1 MKMIGWNRKLAA
13 ALIACLMLFSALS
26 AAMAMPEDW
35 EGLQIGVLWTDENGE
50 TQEVLASPVEEAE
63 GCFWVQVPAYAMDRL
78 SLMVSHPDH
87 DYVFFPTSG
96 TPMHDVLDAGMSIDG
111 PGFMVQAT
119 EEDITEQFT
128 LYISTQAQMPVMQE
142 TTVMEPA
149 EEFGQEPEAEPAEEF
164 GQEPEAEPAEE
175 FGQEPEAEP
184 AEEFEQEPEAEP
196 AEEFEQEPEAEPAE
210 EFEQEPEA
218 ESAEE
223 FEQEPEAKPA
233 EEYEQEPEAEPAE
246 VYEQEPEA
254 KAAEYVPEDDYNE
267 ELEQKSTPEAEP
279 YAEEKEPEITP
290 MPEPAS
296 PSIDLGAY
304 ESVYGD
310 SEEETEAPPATP
322 ESTPE
327 PVETPI
333 PMGEMINRYG
343 RTTDNRVAIRSEM
356 TKKGKDKNVLK
367 RVEKGYA
374 VYMLQERLNDNGEKW
389 TAVLYEG
396 RVAYMMSE
404 FLMPMTQAESDA
416 YMSQSGAH
424 VTPLTA
430 DELELLESPKETPA
444 PEPESEP
451 RSEAEELKQEP
462 EAEAENLQN
471 PDQSM
476 LLQQNEPAREM
487 EEPLP
492 KGDERV
498 TNGEESLK
506 EEPEDQPSETPAADP
521 TEEPTVEPVPTP
533 VETPIPFGEMIN
545 RFGTT
550 NKAKVNV
557 RKSPSIESKVL
568 VSQLKTG
575 TAVYM
580 VRETENEAGER
591 WTEVLIKG
599 KTGYILSEFLTVM
612 TGAESE
618 AYMSTLGSPVPPV
631 MPEDSEPQATE
642 IPEATEVPT
651 DTPAPTEEPTPTVK
665 PTDEPTATPAPT
677 EEPTATP
684 SPTEE
689 PTATPAP
696 TEEPTATPIPTE
708 EPTATPIPTEEP
720 TATPVPTEEPTATP
734 TPTEEPTATPVPT
747 EEPSATPNPTEEPTA
762 TPTEAPTAN
771 HTQEPPQ
778 VTGYAI
784 TIGDGAYVRNWP
796 SSNSVIMDEL
806 PGNKVVF
813 VNAQTYTDGVAWH
826 QVQYNRQTGYIRAD
840 MLRMMGENEVIEY
853 LDQMKAT
860 PEPTAVI
867 TVQPYDPNSLSSYGH
882 TTTTVNFREKA
893 SKNSAR
899 IRQLK
904 RYAFCLVLGTTEING
919 DTWYRVTY
927 DGKTGYI
934 DGHYFKQMTLTE
946 LESFLG
952 SAEYL
957 EGISGNAATG
967 NNASG
972 NTSSN
977 GSSSSSAAV
986 ISAEDQKV
994 NTWKNPDSG
1003 IVVSYEPFDPFATP
1017 APLATED
1024 PNDYLDSLVREVKSG
1039 VASKEQLENLLKLH
1053 YQGNE
1058 NQENLVKEGMAYIL
1072 GQLGDEKPTDTPEP
1086 SPEADPSPTLE
1097 PVQENTE
1104 GSGALGWIFGIAAVL
1119 AAGGGGYVWYT
1130 GQQRKKKAAQ
1140 AAAQKRAAQV
1150 RRQQANSAKQTT
1162 ATFNSDAE
1170 KNHTV
1175 RSRTGNYTEQN
1186 GRPSAQPTV
1195 TTPSQASASLRKP
1208 YGGSVENPY
1217 GRYSTH
1223 GKENDG
1229 LKDSYRPDA
1238 ARNEQTEEQSMP
1250 QDRASEYRR
1259 PDESDNREFR
1269 SAEAQSNVGKMNAGH
1284 SYQPER
1290 PQEEIRENNSSYQSA
1305 TNPEPD
1311 GNLTSEKYDRNQSF
1325 EGEEATY
1332 SASYR
1337 TEENQSAM
1345 NPASRRRNRSNR
1357 YHQSDEP

>member
-1 MKMIGWNRKLAA
+1 MKMFRLNRKLAA
-13 ALIACLMLFSALS
+13 VLISCLMLFSAFS
-26 AAMAMPEDW
+26 AAMALTEDW
-35 EGLQIGVLWTDENGE
+35 EGLQIGLLWTDENGD

-63 GCFWVQVPAYAMDRL
+63 GCFWVQVPAYALDRL
-78 SLMVSHPDH
+78 SLMISHPDH
-87 DYVFFPTSG
+87 DYVFFPVSG
-96 TPMHDVLDAGMSIDG
+96 TPLHDVQDAGMTIDG
-111 PGFMVQAT
+111 PGLAVQAT

-128 LYISTQAQMPVMQE
+128 LYISTQVQMPVMQE
-142 TTVMEPA
+142 TTE
-149 EEFGQEPEAEPAEEF
+149 QEPEAEPEEEF
-164 GQEPEAEPAEE
+164 EQEPEAEPE
-175 FGQEPEAEP
+175 
-184 AEEFEQEPEAEP
+184 EEFEQEPEAEP
-196 AEEFEQEPEAEPAE
+196 AEEFEQEPEAEPEEEFEQEPDAEPEE
-210 EFEQEPEA
+210 EFEQEPETKPV
-218 ESAEE
+218 EE
-223 FEQEPEAKPA
+223 FEQKPETEPEEEFEQKPETEPEEEFEQKPETKVNEAVPEEKKEPEA
-233 EEYEQEPEAEPAE
+233 YEQSGSLSNVTLP
-246 VYEQEPEA
+246 
-254 KAAEYVPEDDYNE
+254 
-267 ELEQKSTPEAEP
+267 
-279 YAEEKEPEITP
+279 EKEDRPVSDAQPEITP
-290 MPEPAS
+290 MPEPVS
-296 PSIDLGAY
+296 PSLDLGTY
-304 ESVYGD
+304 ESVYG
-310 SEEETEAPPATP
+310 EPEVETEAPPATP

-343 RTTDNRVAIRSEM
+343 HTTDNRVAIRSEM

-367 RVEKGYA
+367 RVEKGYT

-404 FLMPMTQAESDA
+404 FLTPMTQAESDA
-416 YMSQSGAH
+416 YMSQSGVH
-424 VTPLTA
+424 VTPITA
-430 DELELLESPKETPA
+430 EELELLESPRETPV
-444 PEPESEP
+444 P
-451 RSEAEELKQEP
+451 EP
-462 EAEAENLQN
+462 EAEPHSEAEKLQQEPETKDEASQN

-476 LLQQNEPAREM
+476 LLQQNEPERET
-487 EEPLP
+487 EKTLP
-492 KGDERV
+492 KGEEQ
-498 TNGEESLK
+498 TTENGQEALMA
-506 EEPEDQPSETPAADP
+506 EPVAQPTETPDAEP
-521 TEEPTVEPVPTP
+521 TEEPTEEPAPTP
-533 VETPIPFGEMIN
+533 VETPIPFGELIN

-550 NKAKVNV
+550 NVKQVVV
-557 RKSPSIESKVL
+557 RKNPSKKSKTL
-568 VSQLKTG
+568 VSNLKKG
-575 TAVYM
+575 TEVYM
-580 VRETENEAGER
+580 VREMENEAGER

-599 KTGYILSEFLTVM
+599 KTGYIQSELLTVM

-631 MPEDSEPQATE
+631 MPEDIEPQATE
-642 IPEATEVPT
+642 IPEATEELT
-651 DTPAPTEEPTPTVK
+651 ETPAPAEEPTATVK
-665 PTDEPTATPAPT
+665 PTEEATATPAPT
-677 EEPTATP
+677 EEPTATVK
-684 SPTEE
+684 PTEE
-689 PTATPAP
+689 PTATPVPTEKPTASPIPTAEPTATSVP

-708 EPTATPIPTEEP
+708 EPTATPAPTAAP
-720 TATPVPTEEPTATP
+720 TATTAPTEQPTENPEATASPTAVPTAE
-734 TPTEEPTATPVPT
+734 
-747 EEPSATPNPTEEPTA
+747 
-762 TPTEAPTAN
+762 

-826 QVQYNRQTGYIRAD
+826 QVQYSRQTGYIRAD
-840 MLRMMGENEVIEY
+840 MLRMMSENEVIEY
-853 LDQMKAT
+853 LDQLNAT

-867 TVQPYDPNSLSSYGH
+867 TVQPYDPNSLSSYGY

-904 RYAFCLVLGTTEING
+904 KFAFCLVLGTTEING

-952 SAEYL
+952 SADYL
-957 EGISGNAATG
+957 EGITGNAASGST
-967 NNASG
+967 ASG

-977 GSSSSSAAV
+977 GSGNTSTAV

-994 NTWKNPDSG
+994 NTWKNPESG

-1017 APLATED
+1017 APLASEE
-1024 PNDYLDSLVREVKSG
+1024 PNAYLDSLVRDVQSG
-1039 VASKEQLENLLKLH
+1039 VVSKEQMENLLKSH
-1053 YQGNE
+1053 YQGTA
-1058 NQENLVKEGMAYIL
+1058 NQESLVTEGMAYIL
-1072 GQLGDEKPTDTPEP
+1072 GQLGDEEPTETPEP
-1086 SPEADPSPTLE
+1086 SPEAEPSPTLE

-1104 GSGALGWIFGIAAVL
+1104 GSGAVGWILGIAAVL

-1150 RRQQANSAKQTT
+1150 RRQQANSAAQSAANAK
-1162 ATFNSDAE
+1162 NNPE
-1170 KNHTV
+1170 GNHTV

-1217 GRYSTH
+1217 ARYSTH
-1223 GKENDG
+1223 GKENDSF
-1229 LKDSYRPDA
+1229 KDSYRPEFP
-1238 ARNEQTEEQSMP
+1238 RNEQTEEAVL
-1250 QDRASEYRR
+1250 QDRTEEYRR
-1259 PDESDNREFR
+1259 PDEYEKKEYNRVGV
-1269 SAEAQSNVGKMNAGH
+1269 QSNDDKMSTGN
-1284 SYQPER
+1284 SYQPEM
-1290 PQEEIRENNSSYQSA
+1290 PQEAERENNNRYQSI
-1305 TNPEPD
+1305 TKPETDETLIP
-1311 GNLTSEKYDRNQSF
+1311 EKFDREQSF

-1337 TEENQSAM
+1337 TEDNQNAM
-1345 NPASRRRNRSNR
+1345 NPASRRRNRGNR
-1357 YHQSDEP
+1357 YHQDDES